1 MEKIIR
7 NEMFTIPLTPAEK
20 ERIKKEA
27 SKRGFT
33 MSTFARYVINGYL
46 NGFLVIK
53 DQEESEGE

>member
-1 MEKIIR
+1 MEKVIR

-53 DQEESEGE
+53 DESEGD